1 MEGINHEAVGL
12 AGHLKLGRLNV
23 LWDNNKITI
32 DGSTDLSTSED
43 VLARYRASGWHTV
56 SCDGHDFADIR
67 RAIDEALAD
76 PRPSLI
82 DCHTIIGYGAP
93 NKQGTAATHG
103 AALGHDEVAAA
114 RDELSWEHDP
124 FDLPGDVVDRS
135 EEHTSELQSLMR
147 ISYAV
152 FCLKKKK

>member
-1 MEGINHEAVGL
+1 MLLVRMI
-12 AGHLKLGRLNV
+12 V
-23 LWDNNKITI
+23 LENTNITI
-32 DGSTDLSTSED
+32 AGATDLSTSED

-114 RDELSWEHDP
+114 RDELSWEQDRKS
-124 FDLPGDVVDRS
+124 VV
-135 EEHTSELQSLMR
+135 
-147 ISYAV
+147 
-152 FCLKKKK
+152 

>member
-1 MEGINHEAVGL
+1 MRISDWSSDVC
-12 AGHLKLGRLNV
+12 
-23 LWDNNKITI
+23 
-32 DGSTDLSTSED
+32 SSDL
-43 VLARYRASGWHTV
+43 
-56 SCDGHDFADIR
+56 DIR

-124 FDLPGDVVDRS
+124 FDLPGDVVDAWR
-135 EEHTSELQSLMR
+135 EAGRRGADEHGQWSSRL
-147 ISYAV
+147 
-152 FCLKKKK
+152 